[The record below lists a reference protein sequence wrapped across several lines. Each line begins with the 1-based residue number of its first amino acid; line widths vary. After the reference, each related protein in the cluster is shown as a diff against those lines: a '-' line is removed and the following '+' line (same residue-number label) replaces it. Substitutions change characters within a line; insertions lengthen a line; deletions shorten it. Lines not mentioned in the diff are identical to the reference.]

1 MQAFINTQNT
11 DLQVA
16 NEIIRALN
24 SGKKLSH
31 KVIVETNYTH
41 DESPREPKR
50 ASDERLAECQE
61 RLDDANIKIKT
72 LSFEA

>member
-1 MQAFINTQNT
+1 MQAFINSQNK

-16 NEIIRALN
+16 NEIIKAIN

-41 DESPREPKR
+41 DESPREPNR
-50 ASDERLAECQE
+50 VSDDRLAECQE
-61 RLDDANIKIKT
+61 RLEDANAKIKT